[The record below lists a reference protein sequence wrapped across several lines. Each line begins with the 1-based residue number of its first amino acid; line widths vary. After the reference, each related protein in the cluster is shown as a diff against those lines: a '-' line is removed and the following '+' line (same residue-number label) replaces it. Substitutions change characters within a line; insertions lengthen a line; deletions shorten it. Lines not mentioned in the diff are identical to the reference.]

1 MSYHSTL
8 APQPPHLQ
16 GLGSLDP
23 TPKSYYI
30 ALVETVDPNTNA
42 RSYTWTPYYYM
53 GFWDMNSWSFTL
65 QKDLPT
71 GQRQGGKIYQWNGSA
86 WTPTAIDETL
96 TL

>member
-1 MSYHSTL
+1 MSYHRTSE
-8 APQPPHLQ
+8 PQPPHLQ

-30 ALVETVDPNTNA
+30 ALVETWDPTA
-42 RSYTWTPYYYM
+42 GTRSYTWTPYYYM

-65 QKDLPT
+65 QQNLAS

-86 WTPTAIDETL
+86 WTPTSIDETL
-96 TL
+96 TM